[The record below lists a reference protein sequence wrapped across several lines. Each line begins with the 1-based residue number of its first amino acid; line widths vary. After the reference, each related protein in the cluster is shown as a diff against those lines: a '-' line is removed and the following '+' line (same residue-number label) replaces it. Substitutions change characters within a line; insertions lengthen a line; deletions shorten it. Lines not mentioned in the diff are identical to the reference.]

1 MKKLFYLSC
10 GLALMLA
17 ASCNKVEVAPGP
29 QPRPESTTV
38 DLSHDGTANCY
49 LLSEAGEYSF
59 DATVRGNG
67 AETEGLAKPAALAP
81 AGAKLVWETEKGLVS
96 AVSYADGKISFTSSG
111 KPGNALIAAL
121 DADGNIIWSWHIW
134 YPEEEVLTYGLK
146 SGYRAMNMNLGAMT
160 SKFGEKPD
168 VKPYGLLY
176 QWGRKD
182 PFPASPT
189 LTGDTKTV
197 GATLY
202 GADGQQVSIDHTSW
216 TSAEQNTLEF
226 AIANPTICIA
236 NQALAA
242 TSQDWLAES
251 VDGLWGNPL
260 GSLRD
265 KATNTYPNKGA
276 KSYYDPCPVGYR
288 VPPADVFRSFTTS
301 GGYAWTIDTFDV
313 ADANG
318 DGVVDSNDFN
328 YGWFFNVASGNSL
341 FFPAATRYYGA
352 FGMLYGSMSGLWGN
366 YWGNAAAE
374 PSYGNPGVASCVIA
388 FQISPNTTA
397 SPVGTAARADGMS
410 VRCIKE

>member
-10 GLALMLA
+10 GAALVLA

-29 QPRPESTTV
+29 QPRPASTTV

-49 LLSEAGEYSF
+49 LLSEPGVYSF

-111 KPGNALIAAL
+111 NPGNALIAAL

-134 YPEEEVLTYGLK
+134 YPEDEVLTYGLK
-146 SGYRAMNMNLGAMT
+146 SGYRAMNMDLGALAAEFST
-160 SKFGEKPD
+160 DSD
-168 VKPYGLLY
+168 VKPYGMLY

-182 PFPASPT
+182 PFPPAPT
-189 LTGDTKTV
+189 RTGDTQTV
-197 GATLY
+197 GAPLY
-202 GADGQQVSIDHTSW
+202 DADGQQVSIDHTSW
-216 TSAEQNTLEF
+216 TSSDENTLEF
-226 AIANPTICIA
+226 AIANPTVCVA
-236 NQALAA
+236 SGALAA

-260 GSLRD
+260 GSVRD
-265 KATNTYPNKGA
+265 RATNTYPNKGA

-288 VPPADVFRSFTTS
+288 VPPADVFSTFTTS
-301 GGYAWTIDTFDV
+301 GGYAWTIDSFDV
-313 ADANG
+313 ADADG
-318 DGVVDSNDFN
+318 DGDVDANDFDC
-328 YGWFFNVASGNSL
+328 GWRFNVTSGNSL
-341 FFPAATRYYGA
+341 FFPAASRYYGA
-352 FGMLYGSMSGLWGN
+352 YGMLMGSMSGLWGN

-374 PSYGNPGVASCVIA
+374 ASYGKPGVAFCVLSFA
-388 FQISPNTTA
+388 KSPMTV
-397 SPVGTAARADGMS
+397 SPAATAARAEGMA